1 MAKVKINPSAK
12 KKIEK
17 SAMDICKEYAKEV
30 EEDMSD
36 FFQEQIDE
44 FYNDPAYKDRPPRV
58 YRRHHERKAYPNKP
72 RGLDKT
78 YEKVFKEKERSCE
91 GGIRISTDD
100 MYNTGYHGSTE
111 QVLESFLAGIH
122 GAPKILTSP
131 DNKPKS
137 RRKVITD
144 SSNTKDYV
152 PNPPCGVQPLEASR
166 DYLKELVEDIDKR
179 MKKGGE

>member
-12 KKIEK
+12 KKIAK

-58 YRRHHERKAYPNKP
+58 YRRHHERKAYPNEP

-78 YEKVFKEKERSCE
+78 YEKVFKEKERSFE

-111 QVLESFLAGIH
+111 QVLESSALANGI
-122 GAPKILTSP
+122 GKAL
-131 DNKPKS
+131 
-137 RRKVITD
+137 ITTQAGLAAAIPG
-144 SSNTKDYV
+144 S
-152 PNPPCGVQPLEASR
+152 LAMAHLR
-166 DYLKELVEDIDKR
+166 HRLKKHHA
-179 MKKGGE
+179 